1 LEGVRPVEPLTDSIG
16 ILARSIT
23 DIELVAKTLG
33 VFRNQ
38 IPDLTYTTLKQCQF
52 GFLVGELDH
61 LASEGVKLVWEKAK
75 LALSNAGAVVEDV
88 DFGEEFKGWEGVDGK
103 LGRIMNSVADISTF
117 KDYMVN
123 RGQLP
128 ESILQAAE
136 NGVPRQETVRMYD
149 QLAALR
155 PRFDELAGQYDAIIT
170 LSTLV
175 EPPKMSENDVPDFGA
190 LWSCLHAP
198 TLCVPG
204 FAGID
209 GLPIGLTMVAPRYV
223 TYSGKGKL
231 MSRYQDERLLHIA
244 KLVAEVFIEAGKD
257 DLRKVLVPA
266 GVVALK
272 P

>member
-1 LEGVRPVEPLTDSIG
+1 M
-16 ILARSIT
+16 ARSIT

-33 VFRNQ
+33 VFRHQ
-38 IPDLTYTTLKQCQF
+38 IPDLTHTHLKQGRF
-52 GFLVGELDH
+52 GFFVGELDH
-61 LASEGVKLVWEKAK
+61 LASEGVKLVWKKSKA
-75 LALSNAGAVVEDV
+75 ALIDAGANVEDV
-88 DFGEEFKGWEGVDGK
+88 DFGQEFTGWEGEDGK
-103 LGRIMNSVADISTF
+103 LGKIMNSAADISTF

-123 RGQLP
+123 RDKLP
-128 ESILQAAE
+128 GTILDAAE
-136 NGVPRQETVRMYD
+136 TVIPRQETVKIYD

-155 PRFDELAGQYDAIIT
+155 PKFDEMAGQYDAIIT

-175 EPPKMSENDVPDFGA
+175 EPPRMSEDDVPDFGA

-204 FAGID
+204 FAGVN
-209 GLPIGLTMVAPRYV
+209 GLPVGLTMVAPRYV
-223 TYSGKGKL
+223 ISMGKL

-257 DLRKVLVPA
+257 DLRKVPA
-266 GVVALK
+266 PIGVVALR

>member
-1 LEGVRPVEPLTDSIG
+1 VSLEGVRPVEPLTDSIG

-38 IPDLTYTTLKQCQF
+38 IPDLTHTTLKQCRF
-52 GFLVGELDH
+52 GFFTGELDH

-75 LALSNAGAVVEDV
+75 LALLNAGALVEDV
-88 DFGEEFKGWEGVDGK
+88 DFGEDFYGWEGEKGR
-103 LGRIMNSVADISTF
+103 LGRIMNSAADISTF
-117 KDYMVN
+117 KDYMIN
-123 RGQLP
+123 RGGLP
-128 ESILQAAE
+128 ESIIQTAE
-136 NGVPRQETVRMYD
+136 NGISRQETVKIYD

-155 PRFDELAGQYDAIIT
+155 PKFDELAGQYDAIIT

-175 EPPKMSENDVPDFGA
+175 EPPKMSENDVGDFGA

-198 TLCVPG
+198 TLCIPG
-204 FAGID
+204 FTGIN
-209 GLPIGLTMVAPRYV
+209 GLPIGLTMVVPRYV
-223 TYSGKGKL
+223 FGMGQL

-257 DLRKVLVPA
+257 DLRKVTSPA
-266 GVVALK
+266 GVIALK

>member
-38 IPDLTYTTLKQCQF
+38 IPDLTYTTLKQCRF
-52 GFLVGELDH
+52 GFFTGELDH

-75 LALSNAGAVVEDV
+75 LALSNASAVVKDV

-103 LGRIMNSVADISTF
+103 LGRIMNSAADISTF

-136 NGVPRQETVRMYD
+136 TGVPRQETVKMYD

-155 PRFDELAGQYDAIIT
+155 PRFDELADNTTPSSPYQLLLNHPKCQRTMYRT
-170 LSTLV
+170 LAHYGPVFMPPLFVYPVSQASTACRSV
-175 EPPKMSENDVPDFGA
+175 
-190 LWSCLHAP
+190 
-198 TLCVPG
+198 
-204 FAGID
+204 
-209 GLPIGLTMVAPRYV
+209 LPWLPQGM
-223 TYSGKGKL
+223 
-231 MSRYQDERLLHIA
+231 
-244 KLVAEVFIEAGKD
+244 
-257 DLRKVLVPA
+257 
-266 GVVALK
+266 
-272 P
+272 

>member
-1 LEGVRPVEPLTDSIG
+1 VRPVEPLTDSIG

-23 DIELVAKTLG
+23 DIELVVKTLG

-38 IPDLTYTTLKQCQF
+38 IPDLTHTALHECRF
-52 GFLVGELDH
+52 GFVTGELDH

-88 DFGEEFKGWEGVDGK
+88 DFGVEFNGWEGKDGR
-103 LGRIMNSVADISTF
+103 LGRIMNSAADISTF
-117 KDYMVN
+117 KDYTVN
-123 RGQLP
+123 RGGLP

-136 NGVPRQETVRMYD
+136 NGVPRQETVRIHD

-155 PRFDELAGQYDAIIT
+155 PKFDELAGQYDAIIT
-170 LSTLV
+170 LSNLV

-198 TLCVPG
+198 TLCIPG
-204 FAGID
+204 FSGVN
-209 GLPIGLTMVAPRYV
+209 GLPIGLTMVDPRYV
-223 TYSGKGKL
+223 LDMGKL
-231 MSRYQDERLLHIA
+231 MSRYQDAKLLHIA

-257 DLRKVLVPA
+257 DLRKVPAPA

>member
-1 LEGVRPVEPLTDSIG
+1 MEGVRPVEPLTDSIG

-33 VFRNQ
+33 VFGNQ
-38 IPDLTYTTLKQCQF
+38 IPDLTHTALHQCRF
-52 GFLVGELDH
+52 GFFTGELDH
-61 LASEGVKLVWEKAK
+61 LASEGVKLVREKAK
-75 LALSNAGAVVEDV
+75 VALLNAGAVVEDV

-103 LGRIMNSVADISTF
+103 LGKIMNSAADISTF

-123 RGQLP
+123 RGALP

-136 NGVPRQETVRMYD
+136 NGIPRHETVRIHD

-155 PRFDELAGQYDAIIT
+155 PKFDELAGQYDAIIT

-175 EPPKMSENDVPDFGA
+175 EPPKLSTNDVPDFGA

-204 FAGID
+204 LAGVN
-209 GLPIGLTMVAPRYV
+209 GLPVGLTMVTPRYV
-223 TYSGKGKL
+223 HNLGEL

-257 DLRKVLVPA
+257 DLRKVPSPA
-266 GVVALK
+266 GVVALMH
-272 P
+272 